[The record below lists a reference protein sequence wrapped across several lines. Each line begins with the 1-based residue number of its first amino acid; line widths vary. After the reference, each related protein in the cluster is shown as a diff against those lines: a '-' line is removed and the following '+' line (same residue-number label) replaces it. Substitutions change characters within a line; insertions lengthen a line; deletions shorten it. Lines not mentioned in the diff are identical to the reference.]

1 MKMQNAAHTTEST
14 SYYRF
19 SFFSSFLRT
28 SGAVL
33 KYFEYQ
39 LTKCCLEG
47 RFEGFNYVSL
57 WFLKIMWLVEY
68 QIAKKCHSFH
78 DGCIIIIH
86 KVV

>member
-1 MKMQNAAHTTEST
+1 MLHTPLSQS

-19 SFFSSFLRT
+19 SFFLSFLRT
-28 SGAVL
+28 SGAML

-39 LTKCCLEG
+39 LTKRCLEG